1 MVKAKP
7 VELYSIDAESAV
19 LDGLIIDNTLFDE
32 IADVITLNDFYLHA
46 HQVLFKGIYALL
58 SNGKS
63 VDILILDQYF
73 TEQSILVQLGGFAYV
88 ADLVQITPIT
98 SNFNIYVDIFIL
110 YSKQRMLLKLGQHII
125 SEIQATKSAEKLDEL
140 LEDVENNF
148 LI

>member
-46 HQVLFKGIYALL
+46 YQVLFKGIYALL

-73 TEQSILVQLGGFAYV
+73 TEQSILEQLGGFAYV
-88 ADLVQITPIT
+88 AELVQITPIT
-98 SNFNIYVDIFIL
+98 ANFKIYVDIVIL
-110 YSKQRMLLKLGQHII
+110 YSKQRKLLKLGQHII

-140 LEDVENNF
+140 LEDVENNL